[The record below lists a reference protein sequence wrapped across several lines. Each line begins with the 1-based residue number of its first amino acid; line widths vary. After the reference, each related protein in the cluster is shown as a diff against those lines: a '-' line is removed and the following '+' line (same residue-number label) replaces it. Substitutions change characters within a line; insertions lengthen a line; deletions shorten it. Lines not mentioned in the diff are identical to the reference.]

1 MRDSV
6 LARLLI
12 AFVIAIMVTIASLLR
27 LKHEFDEPKPGKGR
41 SYSSFSYF
49 CALPLYLAL
58 FVVII
63 LIFRREE
70 FGRSLLLGLFYSV
83 FFSIMLYYLLLTPLM
98 PWLRR
103 HISAWA
109 CAALWLLPNILY
121 LTSYTSIGPTIPLLI
136 LDSRG
141 DLAITLFYVWLAGFC
156 LIMLWKA
163 AEHLSFRRRVLR
175 DSVELSSGIWLEELA
190 ATNLGGRGKPRLMR
204 SPAVTTPLTVGLS
217 LETMVVL
224 LPERSY
230 NDDELRLVL
239 RHELIHIARATL
251 PPSSRS

>member
-103 HISAWA
+103 RISSWA
-109 CAALWLLPNILY
+109 CGALWLVPNVLYILARDNMRLPA
-121 LTSYTSIGPTIPLLI
+121 PLLVI
-136 LDSRG
+136 KTS
-141 DLAITLFYVWLAGFC
+141 
-156 LIMLWKA
+156 
-163 AEHLSFRRRVLR
+163 
-175 DSVELSSGIWLEELA
+175 
-190 ATNLGGRGKPRLMR
+190 
-204 SPAVTTPLTVGLS
+204 
-217 LETMVVL
+217 
-224 LPERSY
+224 
-230 NDDELRLVL
+230 
-239 RHELIHIARATL
+239 
-251 PPSSRS
+251 

>member
-1 MRDSV
+1 MSDSV

-156 LIMLWKA
+156 LVMLWKA
-163 AEHLSFRRRVLR
+163 A
-175 DSVELSSGIWLEELA
+175 GIKSMESTIRFL
-190 ATNLGGRGKPRLMR
+190 
-204 SPAVTTPLTVGLS
+204 
-217 LETMVVL
+217 
-224 LPERSY
+224 
-230 NDDELRLVL
+230 
-239 RHELIHIARATL
+239 
-251 PPSSRS
+251 